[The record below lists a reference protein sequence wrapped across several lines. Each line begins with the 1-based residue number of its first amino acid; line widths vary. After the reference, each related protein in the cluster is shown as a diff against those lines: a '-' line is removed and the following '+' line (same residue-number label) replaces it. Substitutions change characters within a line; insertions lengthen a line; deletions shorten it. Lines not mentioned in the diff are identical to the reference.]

1 MKKYLY
7 LLFVALFA
15 TLSFSLTSCGDDD
28 DEPNGGSSPASS
40 SFTID
45 GVSFGT
51 NKDWAWVQNFE
62 YRNTALFQ
70 AQLSTSKGEYPWIEM
85 HIDTK
90 AVNDSSK
97 GKKLEITSSDL
108 TYFTTQY
115 NTTTY
120 DEEVSGNV
128 IVQDVN
134 SSAVTLKFENYKLS
148 DGSKS
153 IVLNGVLEFDLSEL

>member
-1 MKKYLY
+1 MKKYLK

-15 TLSFSLTSCGDDD
+15 TMTVTLSSCGNV
-28 DEPNGGSSPASS
+28 DEPNGGGSSPAS

-51 NKDWAWVQNFE
+51 NKDWAWIQNND

-90 AVNDSSK
+90 AIKESSK
-97 GKKLEITSSDL
+97 GKELDITSSDV

-120 DEEVSGNV
+120 DEEVSGKV
-128 IVQDVN
+128 MVQDVN
-134 SSAVTLKFENYKLS
+134 SSAVTLKFDNYKLS

-153 IVLNGVLEFDLSEL
+153 IVLNGTLKFDY